1 MIHRFA
7 VNSSVYYQPTFN
19 SGAAR
24 GLYKVVRHLPLEDDG
39 KIAYRIKSGA
49 EAFERTAE
57 EHQLSRTG

>member
-1 MIHRFA
+1 MSHTFS
-7 VNSSVYYQPTFN
+7 VGSTVYYQPAFN

-24 GLYKVVRHLPLEDDG
+24 GVYKIVRQLPIEDDG
-39 KIAYRIKSGA
+39 KLSYRIKSMA

>member
-1 MIHRFA
+1 MTHAFA
-7 VNSSVYYQPTFN
+7 VGSSVYYQPSFN
-19 SGAAR
+19 AGAAR
-24 GLYKVVRHLPLEDDG
+24 GLYKIVRHLPLEDDG